1 VKRLWRVAVRE
12 YLENTK
18 TKGFWIGIILFPVMI
33 LVFSQVP
40 QFLEDKAVPTR
51 NYVLIDRSGEFGDL
65 VRESIE
71 SRNRRKVLEQLMK
84 FTQKHAPKISEANPL
99 ESAPPFAVPQID
111 PKEAARQIGIDPSD
125 FPIEA
130 GKPLSPMLISALV
143 DKLPDQVF
151 ENGEQFDALVKLTL
165 NLLPEGTPEFEPPRP
180 RFREVA
186 LPDEVSTEQSD
197 AEIEEALK
205 PYLIG
210 DQLITEG
217 DESIELF
224 ALIIIPSD
232 IATARSGIR
241 YWSKTLTDDAIENT
255 TTNTISAEIRKRE
268 YQKRGVDLGDVAEI
282 QAIRVFSDTLDP
294 KKAVGQEEVGIV
306 DKLRQWVPV
315 GFVYLL
321 WIAIFS
327 TAQML
332 LNNMIEEKSNRVVE
346 VLLSSVTPGEL
357 MSGKLL
363 GIALLGLTMIG
374 AWLGSLY
381 GILTWKATTEAELI
395 LALLEVVITPEML
408 IPFIVYFILG
418 YLLYAAIFASIGS
431 ICSTIKDA
439 QNFMGPVMMILM
451 VPLITMAFIPRD
463 PNGTLAT
470 VLSWIPLYTP
480 FVMMN
485 RAAAD
490 PPTLDLYGTMG
501 LLVITAIAMLWA
513 SGRIFR
519 VGMLRTGQPPKIVE
533 LIRWVR
539 SPA

>member
-1 VKRLWRVAVRE
+1 MSRTWRVAVRE

-51 NYVLIDRSGEFGDL
+51 HYTLLDRSGEFEEL
-65 VRESIE
+65 VRERIE
-71 SRNRRKVLEQLMK
+71 SRNRRRVLEELMK
-84 FTQKHAPKISEANPL
+84 YAQKHGPSAEAV
-99 ESAPPFAVPQID
+99 EAMSALPGAEAVDQ
-111 PKEAARQIGIDPSD
+111 KEAFRALGMDPSK
-125 FPIEA
+125 FSIEP
-130 GKPLSPMLISALV
+130 GKPLSPMTIKALV
-143 DKLPDQVF
+143 DQLPDIVF
-151 ENGEQFDALVKLTL
+151 QNGAQFELAK
-165 NLLPEGTPEFEPPRP
+165 NLILKNLSEEAPEFVPPRP
-180 RFREVA
+180 RFRQVP
-186 LPDEVSTEQSD
+186 LPEGITPEMSN
-197 AEIEEALK
+197 AEIEEAMR
-205 PYLIG
+205 PYLVGDRLLEVG
-210 DQLITEG
+210 DQRP
-217 DESIELF
+217 ELF
-224 ALIIIPSD
+224 ALIIIPED
-232 IATARSGIR
+232 IEEKRSGIR
-241 YWSKTLTDDAIENT
+241 YWSKTLTDNAIESST
-255 TTNTISAEIRKRE
+255 TAAIAEEVRRRE
-268 YQKRGVDLGDVAEI
+268 YTERKVDLLDVEAV
-282 QAIRVFSDTLDP
+282 QAIRVFADTLDP
-294 KKAVGQEEVGIV
+294 KKAVGEEEVGLV

-332 LNNMIEEKSNRVVE
+332 LNNMIEEKSNKVVE

-374 AWLGSLY
+374 AWLLSLY
-381 GILTWKATTEAELI
+381 VILTWKASTEAELI
-395 LALLEVVITPEML
+395 LGLLEVTITPQML
-408 IPFIVYFILG
+408 VPFIIYFILG

-431 ICSTIKDA
+431 ICNTIKDA

-451 VPLITMAFIPRD
+451 VPLITMVFIPRD

-490 PPTLDLYGTMG
+490 PPAIDLYGTMA
-501 LLVITAIAMLWA
+501 LLVVTALVMLWA

-519 VGMLRTGQPPKIVE
+519 VGMLRTGQPPRIIE
-533 LIRWVR
+533 LIRWITR
-539 SPA
+539 PA